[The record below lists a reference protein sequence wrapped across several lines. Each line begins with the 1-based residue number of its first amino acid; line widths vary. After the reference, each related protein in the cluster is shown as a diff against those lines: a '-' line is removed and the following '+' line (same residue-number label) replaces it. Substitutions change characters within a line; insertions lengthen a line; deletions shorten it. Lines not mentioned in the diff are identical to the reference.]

1 MHAERVA
8 GETPLIDLDRASP
21 EPPGDDSIVRSR
33 PALLAIVLV
42 AALLAL
48 GGSVPARP
56 GLTPVLALDEPAE
69 LSAGSLFLGTPT
81 EVRRY
86 ALPAGVRQWS
96 RRFDLTVEDLWIDS
110 GSGVLLVLS
119 DGGEQRLTA
128 LEAATGRP
136 LWSEVSADTVVVT
149 VSRGGVLTQEGMN
162 GEGALR
168 MLDARTGRTLWT
180 RDVDPGGF
188 LGPDELFH
196 GGGSPWIVAVG
207 ATGSMVLFSY
217 ADGHEIA
224 KGKLRL
230 GSAPPADRSLP
241 SDSASVSVVGN
252 RLYLSRRVQGRAS
265 LTAYSMRPLTPL
277 WQSVGGPVGSVS
289 DCGPVL
295 CVADTRWV
303 SGVDPAGGQVRWQQ
317 PSWGIA
323 YRYDR
328 DRLFAYDNQEDAEAA
343 LIDAG
348 TGRELRPLGHSRQLG
363 RLILRTDGVRTW
375 VSVPDEATGDLRTA
389 GSMADVAAFRCQ
401 IGGDYLLCPT
411 LRGVTGV
418 WRVR

>member
-1 MHAERVA
+1 MVA
-8 GETPLIDLDRASP
+8 ETPMIDLDRPSP
-21 EPPGDDSIVRSR
+21 APRDDDAIVRSR
-33 PALLAIVLV
+33 PALLVTMLV
-42 AALLAL
+42 AVLLAL
-48 GGSVPARP
+48 GGSAPARP
-56 GLTPVLALDEPAE
+56 GLTPVLALAEPVTAAE
-69 LSAGSLFLGTPT
+69 LSAGSLFLATPT

-86 ALPAGVRQWS
+86 TLPAGVRQWT
-96 RRFDLTVEDLWIDS
+96 RPFDLTVQELWVDPSS
-110 GSGVLLVLS
+110 GILLVLS
-119 DGGEQRLTA
+119 GGGNERLTA
-128 LEAATGRP
+128 LEAATGRL
-136 LWSEVSADTVVVT
+136 LWAEESVDTVVVT

-180 RDVDPGGF
+180 RDVDPAGF
-188 LGPDELFH
+188 LGPDELFQ

-207 ATGSMVLFSY
+207 ATGDVVLFSY

-224 KGKLRL
+224 RGHLEL
-230 GSAPPADRSLP
+230 GSPPPADRSLP
-241 SDSASVSVVGN
+241 SNSASVSVVGD

-265 LTAYSMRPLTPL
+265 LTAYSMRPLAPL
-277 WQSVGGPVGSVS
+277 WQSVGGPIGSVS

-303 SGVDPAGGQVRWQQ
+303 SGVDPAGGQLRWQQ

-323 YRYDR
+323 YRYDGE
-328 DRLFAYDNQEDAEAA
+328 RLFAYDNREDAQAA

-375 VSVPDEATGDLRTA
+375 VSVPDAATGDLRTA
-389 GSMADVAAFRCQ
+389 GSMVDVAAFRCQ

-411 LRGVTGV
+411 LRGATGV